1 MKSMIQENKL
11 VKTICSTTLLSL
23 LFTAMALGGDIPP
36 YRNANLDADART
48 RDLISRMTLEEK
60 VGQLMSPYGW
70 EMYEREGD
78 EVRLSE
84 KFLSDVSERHIGMLW
99 GTFRA
104 DPWTQKDFRT
114 GLNPRTA
121 ARVAN
126 MMQRH
131 ILENTRLGIP
141 IFLAEEAP
149 HGHMAI
155 GSTVFPTAVGQAST
169 WNPELVE
176 RMAEAI
182 SREVRLQGAHI
193 SYGPVL
199 DIARDARWSRVEE
212 CYGEDPAL
220 TSAMG
225 AAFVRGLGGGDLSR
239 PWSTVSTLKH
249 FIAYGS
255 SEGGQNGSASLIGE
269 RELREIHLPP
279 FRAAVG
285 AGALS
290 VMTSY
295 NSIDGI
301 PCTANP
307 YLIKDV
313 LKTELGF
320 RGFVI
325 SDLVSIEGL
334 CETHFVAADYPA
346 AARLAMESGVDVDL
360 CGNAFQT
367 LISSV
372 KEGNID
378 EKLIDEA
385 VYRVL
390 RLKFEMGLFENP
402 YIDEELSAAGVGSQ
416 EHSEVA
422 LEVARQS
429 VTLLENRNNILP
441 LDPSKIGKIAVIG
454 PNADNGYNQL
464 GDYTAPQQQIN
475 TVLDGIIEIMGA
487 DRVVY
492 AKGCGIREG
501 NDEGISG
508 AVEAVESADIAVVV
522 VGGSSARDFNTMFL
536 ETGAAVARPGGES
549 DMDSGEGYDR
559 ATLDLLGRQQE
570 LLEAIKATGKPM
582 IVVYVQGRPLDM
594 NWAAGNADAL
604 LTAWYP
610 GSRGGDAV
618 AEVIFGRYNPAGRL
632 PVSVPRS
639 VGQVPIHYNK
649 RQPRNHDYTD
659 MPGTPLYPFGYGLS
673 YTTFEYSNLRVADKG
688 GYHREVSFDVTNTG
702 DYDGDEVVQLYVR
715 DILASTVRPAMALK
729 KFARI
734 SDIKRGEMRNVVFEL
749 GFDDFSLINARM
761 EEVVERGEFRIMIG
775 PSSHDIRLDG
785 VMDVD

>member
-1 MKSMIQENKL
+1 F
-11 VKTICSTTLLSL
+11 VT
-23 LFTAMALGGDIPP
+23 D
-36 YRNANLDADART
+36 
-48 RDLISRMTLEEK
+48 
-60 VGQLMSPYGW
+60 
-70 EMYEREGD
+70 
-78 EVRLSE
+78 VR
-84 KFLSDVSERHIGMLW
+84 ERHIGMLW
-99 GTFRA
+99 GAFRA
-104 DPWTQKDFRT
+104 DPWTQRDFRT

-126 MMQRH
+126 MMQKH

-149 HGHMAI
+149 HSHMAI
-155 GSTVFPTAVGQAST
+155 GATVFPTAIGQAST
-169 WNPELVE
+169 WNPELIE
-176 RMAEAI
+176 QMAEVI
-182 SREVRLQGAHI
+182 TREVRMQGAHI

-225 AAFVRGLGGGDLSR
+225 AAFVRGLGAGDLSR

-279 FRAAVG
+279 FKAAVG

-334 CETHFVAADYPA
+334 CETHYVAADYPA

-367 LISSV
+367 LVSSV
-372 KEGNID
+372 IEGRID

-402 YIDEELSAAGVGSQ
+402 YVDEELSAAAVGSA
-416 EHSEVA
+416 EHSQVA
-422 LEVARQS
+422 LEVARQGI
-429 VTLLENRNNILP
+429 TLLENRNGILP
-441 LDPSKIGKIAVIG
+441 LDASKLGKIAVIG
-454 PNADNGYNQL
+454 PNAHNGYNQL
-464 GDYTAPQQQIN
+464 GDYTAPQKQIN
-475 TVLDGIIEIMGA
+475 TILDGVIKIMGP
-487 DRVVY
+487 DGVVY
-492 AKGCGIREG
+492 AKGCGIRQG
-501 NDEGISG
+501 SDRMLS
-508 AVEAVESADIAVVV
+508 EAVNVARSADIAVVV

-536 ETGAAVARPGGES
+536 ETGAAVARGEDQT

-559 ATLDLLGRQQE
+559 ATLTLLGRQQE

-582 IVVYVQGRPLDM
+582 IVVYIQGRPLDM
-594 NWAAGNADAL
+594 NWASENADAL

-610 GSRGGDAV
+610 GIRGGDAV

-649 RQPRNHDYTD
+649 RQPLNHDYTD
-659 MPGTPLYPFGYGLS
+659 MPGTPLYSFGYGLS
-673 YTTFEYSNLRVADKG
+673 YTTFEYSNLGVADKG
-688 GYHREVSFDVTNTG
+688 GYHCQVSFDVTNTG

-715 DILASTVRPAMALK
+715 DILSSTVRPELALK

-734 SDIKRGEMRNVVFEL
+734 SDIKKGETRHVVFDL

-761 EEVVERGEFRIMIG
+761 EEVVEDGEFWIMVG
-775 PSSHDIRLDG
+775 PSSDDIRLHG
-785 VMDVD
+785 VMDVDLGTLPE